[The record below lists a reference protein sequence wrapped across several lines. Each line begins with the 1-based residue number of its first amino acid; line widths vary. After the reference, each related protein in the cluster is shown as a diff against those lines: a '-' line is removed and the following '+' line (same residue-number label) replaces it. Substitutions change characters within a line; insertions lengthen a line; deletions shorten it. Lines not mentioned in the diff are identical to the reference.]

1 MDLVVTLTYR
11 RYTNVHKACM
21 YCCRLCFQ
29 SIYLCTYA
37 CVNFISWIL
46 AHSVSLLEQFCIF
59 GLLHVFVL

>member
-11 RYTNVHKACM
+11 LYKNIHKACM
-21 YCCRLCFQ
+21 YCRLCFQ
-29 SIYLCTYA
+29 SIYLCAYA

-59 GLLHVFVL
+59 RLLHVFVL